1 MGTSM
6 CVCLCAYVCFHPDP
20 VGSTGAELVTST
32 QTHTD
37 NPAVLHQFEWV
48 VPCCFYKV
56 AYIGGGAFT
65 HPGDCNFLTH
75 FPVNESSYYNHKA
88 HSEAFIFS
96 MSVMT
101 FGAVT
106 TVIKVNILYSVAVSL
121 HRQVLS
127 SVAFTASRHHRT
139 PIHTEKITEAR
150 MNGNCNAVF
159 SLLPPRRRWV
169 QQCAEGEWGM
179 EK

>member
-1 MGTSM
+1 
-6 CVCLCAYVCFHPDP
+6 
-20 VGSTGAELVTST
+20 
-32 QTHTD
+32 
-37 NPAVLHQFEWV
+37 
-48 VPCCFYKV
+48 
-56 AYIGGGAFT
+56 
-65 HPGDCNFLTH
+65 
-75 FPVNESSYYNHKA
+75 
-88 HSEAFIFS
+88 

-159 SLLPPRRRWV
+159 SLLPPRRRRV
-169 QQCAEGEWGM
+169 EQCAEGE
-179 EK
+179 